1 MAQDPG
7 LEPPV
12 RATPPEDVPPMA
24 PTVPGTTPPDL
35 PESTIA
41 RITSAVTQAVME
53 SLQMP
58 QHNPAPSPMES
69 RTREVPLQGISVA
82 DAQGQ
87 GPVAAAMENLTG
99 EVVEL
104 GVIRPHLMASS
115 VGISNFNSVSIPIDA
130 QVSPKIKAKIWSNE
144 FIDFGLLIN
153 PQVGDT
159 RYNLSLGTSEGSV
172 PTLALEPTTKA
183 KAIHNIEVWTT
194 AFQVFVGVYTSKY
207 PLEAPALMKYGEVV
221 RDLAARGGNWQFY
234 DTQFR
239 FLRYTH
245 AHEMPWG
252 STHWELW
259 IRAQNFSQAKPKS
272 QSGSQRA
279 GYSCLKGF
287 AASFTRALV
296 VLVHALLS
304 MLVLSVQVGR
314 NILHTAVI
322 FVPPVQLPIFVPP
335 VPLPIFNPLV
345 SKPQPCPELPT
356 PVLIE
361 RMLPLLCGYDVH
373 VVSLLHNGF
382 TLGFPL
388 HFSGERISF
397 CSVLLL

>member
-12 RATPPEDVPPMA
+12 SATPLEDVPPMA

-104 GVIRPHLMASS
+104 GVIRPHLTASS

-194 AFQVFVGVYTSKY
+194 AFQVFVGVYTSKC

-259 IRAQNFSQAKPKS
+259 IRAQNFSQAKSKS
-272 QSGSQRA
+272 PSGSQR
-279 GYSCLKGF
+279 GLFVPKGF
-287 AASFTRALV
+287 CRKFHQGLGCFGPCTFKHACFKCTGGKKHPAHSCNFRPSSSTSNFRPSGATANFQPLGVKTAALSRAP
-296 VLVHALLS
+296 
-304 MLVLSVQVGR
+304 
-314 NILHTAVI
+314 N
-322 FVPPVQLPIFVPP
+322 
-335 VPLPIFNPLV
+335 
-345 SKPQPCPELPT
+345 
-356 PVLIE
+356 
-361 RMLPLLCGYDVH
+361 
-373 VVSLLHNGF
+373 
-382 TLGFPL
+382 
-388 HFSGERISF
+388 SGPN
-397 CSVLLL
+397 

>member
-1 MAQDPG
+1 MLLNDVAILVLSCVKILSVACCLPCLQFLFRIMPRTRPSTRIQRRAEPMATRPRSTRRLPPMAQDPG

-12 RATPPEDVPPMA
+12 SATPPEDVPPMA

-130 QVSPKIKAKIWSNE
+130 QVSPKIKAKE

-172 PTLALEPTTKA
+172 PTLALEPTTKS

-234 DTQFR
+234 DTQFLL
-239 FLRYTH
+239 FLIFLLPPFLIFLLFLIFLKNLLFLIF
-245 AHEMPWG
+245 EFP
-252 STHWELW
+252 HWEWCQRKHLG
-259 IRAQNFSQAKPKS
+259 NF
-272 QSGSQRA
+272 
-279 GYSCLKGF
+279 
-287 AASFTRALV
+287 V
-296 VLVHALLS
+296 
-304 MLVLSVQVGR
+304 
-314 NILHTAVI
+314 
-322 FVPPVQLPIFVPP
+322 
-335 VPLPIFNPLV
+335 
-345 SKPQPCPELPT
+345 
-356 PVLIE
+356 
-361 RMLPLLCGYDVH
+361 
-373 VVSLLHNGF
+373 
-382 TLGFPL
+382 
-388 HFSGERISF
+388 
-397 CSVLLL
+397 

>member
-1 MAQDPG
+1 
-7 LEPPV
+7 
-12 RATPPEDVPPMA
+12 
-24 PTVPGTTPPDL
+24 
-35 PESTIA
+35 
-41 RITSAVTQAVME
+41 
-53 SLQMP
+53 
-58 QHNPAPSPMES
+58 
-69 RTREVPLQGISVA
+69 
-82 DAQGQ
+82 
-87 GPVAAAMENLTG
+87 
-99 EVVEL
+99 
-104 GVIRPHLMASS
+104 MASS

-130 QVSPKIKAKIWSNE
+130 QVSPKIKAKIWGNE

-159 RYNLSLGTSEGSV
+159 RYHLSLGTSEGSV

-234 DTQFR
+234 NTQFR
-239 FLRYTH
+239 YLKYT
-245 AHEMPWG
+245 MPTKCPGDLPIGNYG
-252 STHWELW
+252 SGHRILLS
-259 IRAQNFSQAKPKS
+259 QNQNRKVSVS
-272 QSGSQRA
+272 V

-287 AASFTRALV
+287 AGSFTRALV

-335 VPLPIFNPLV
+335 VPLPIFNPSV
-345 SKPQPCPELPT
+345 SNQQPCPELPT

-382 TLGFPL
+382 TLGFLVNVFFFVPKIL
-388 HFSGERISF
+388 H
-397 CSVLLL
+397 LLMNTLR